1 MVTGMALSKES
12 PISRVLMLLGM
23 ALKMEDLIALQ
34 LCLASA
40 EVLRVK
46 LNGNSISLL
55 SVGLSDGAFE
65 KEDGTSVFNKDDLND
80 DWADGVP
87 VASSDGRFDGVVD
100 GKIEGRAFKCMNRL

>member
-46 LNGNSISLL
+46 LNGNSIMLL
-55 SVGLSDGAFE
+55 LAHPNS
-65 KEDGTSVFNKDDLND
+65 
-80 DWADGVP
+80 
-87 VASSDGRFDGVVD
+87 R
-100 GKIEGRAFKCMNRL
+100 